1 VIGQIFSR
9 SNRFLGITRIELPRN
24 VVGEKVFAIRH
35 CVYEYINGEWI
46 DIGIVEYDRRIS

>member
-1 VIGQIFSR
+1 VTGQIFSR

-35 CVYEYINGEWI
+35 CVYEYINGKWI